1 MTVAQCAVVKQCRV
15 GHMQW
20 PGWYMV
26 CDLWFVYMVARP
38 ECVVSLPGYQ
48 TFSKG
53 GKERERERE
62 GGEGGMRE
70 NVFKL

>member
-1 MTVAQCAVVKQCRV
+1 MCCGQTVSCSAHAVASL
-15 GHMQW
+15 
-20 PGWYMV
+20 V

-53 GKERERERE
+53 GKERERE
-62 GGEGGMRE
+62 GGMRE